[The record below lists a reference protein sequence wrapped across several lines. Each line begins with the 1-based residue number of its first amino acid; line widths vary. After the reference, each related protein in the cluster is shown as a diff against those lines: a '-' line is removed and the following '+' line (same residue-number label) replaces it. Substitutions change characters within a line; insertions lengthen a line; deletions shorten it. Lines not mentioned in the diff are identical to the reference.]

1 MPEQITSPATGRAGA
16 ESVPSPGPAQGS
28 PDSREHAEEVRVIWT
43 PRFLLTFV
51 LILVL
56 GLSADCLFTLS
67 WQNGILAAQWWIVL
81 AHVILVALAWLVLG
95 SVTRSGWMRIGCIF
109 GGCWAL
115 FMGLNIFT
123 NVQGLDPDAPLQ
135 SSLNVA
141 ICMALLGA
149 YLGLAIE
156 GTRRTRWDA
165 WFFLLIPILGACGAA
180 LTYLLTPQASILT
193 TENALATAAL
203 IACCLLWW
211 LRPSCWRKGPGPTL
225 LFGLVPA
232 IMLIA
237 AGSNASLHDFFLLH
251 VTNIHSNPRPE
262 TNNFFFAQVL
272 LLCLLLGCLRL
283 IKSEKAN

>member
-1 MPEQITSPATGRAGA
+1 MAEQVTPPAADRQASTTSGPDDEPA
-16 ESVPSPGPAQGS
+16 PG
-28 PDSREHAEEVRVIWT
+28 EERVIWT
-43 PRFLLTFV
+43 PTFLLTFA
-51 LILVL
+51 LLLVL
-56 GLSADCLFTLS
+56 GLSADCLITLG
-67 WQNGILAAQWWIVL
+67 WQNGLLATQWWSIA

-95 SVTRSGWMRIGCIF
+95 SVTRSGWVRIGCLF
-109 GGCWAL
+109 GGLWAL

-123 NVQGLDPDAPLQ
+123 NVQGLDPNAPLQ
-135 SSLNVA
+135 SALNVA

-156 GTRRTRWDA
+156 GTLLTRWDA
-165 WFFLLIPILGACGAA
+165 WLFLLIPLLGACASA

-232 IMLIA
+232 IMLMA

-251 VTNIHSNPRPE
+251 VSNIHTSPRAE
-262 TNNFFFAQVL
+262 SNNFFVAQGS